1 MVQTIEIQQFNVQ
14 YNVARSLDNPASI
27 QRRLDH
33 IASQLLAQMLEHQL
47 AQLNDT
53 DGALYFIEQLH
64 FDLPLDLTQRDDRQ
78 LATAWA
84 GALYTSIQRTLSHSG
99 MGVIRFRDRSAFIAS
114 FLEDLMQGRA
124 WDCWYYDEFTDLQ
137 SVSVSQAVLNVLT
150 LDGDVGREA
159 LLELTRRDSLERL
172 LIRLTDAEVEAIANQ
187 CLLPLSP
194 GVILPD
200 TCEVW
205 IRELRSLLNRG
216 FTLTSII
223 AKDTTRLYLGLLRQR
238 PDLGPDVN
246 LARFIQSLLHLRQTV
261 MGLGDRAAFLAQLA
275 ADNWTEALH
284 SIGRSPLQS
293 LLRTLAREVAG
304 TDLVELL
311 QDLQV
316 EEPQPLIR
324 RMVTAYGG
332 IFLLAGAI
340 ADLEIHHFLQGCPYP
355 EPEGISKPGLLLFAI
370 LLQCLGY
377 QNAIQAIRE
386 PGLALFA
393 GLTKP
398 LEKAQLQSYAE
409 HLTPDMHSVF
419 MQQFETHR
427 DDCLNRPAL
436 FMLSRLPR
444 CATSDWFSLSSGA
457 EPLLADSEWDAAL
470 STVSATVLQG
480 FAAKLGAFS
489 DSSPSFLCRNFLES
503 QAEIEIYTD
512 GITVHFLTCPLQ
524 MVLRMAGFDHNTW
537 TVPWLE
543 NRSLSFE
550 FD

>member
-1 MVQTIEIQQFNVQ
+1 MTQIIEIQQFNVQ
-14 YNVARSLDNPASI
+14 YNIGRSLDNPTSI
-27 QRRLDH
+27 QRRLDR
-33 IASQLLAQMLEHQL
+33 IASQLLAQTLEAQL
-47 AQLNDT
+47 AQLNDN
-53 DGALYFIEQLH
+53 DDALYFIEQLQ
-64 FDLPLDLTQRDDRQ
+64 FDLPLDLTHSDDHQ
-78 LATAWA
+78 LAASWA
-84 GALYTSIQRTLSHSG
+84 GALYTSILRTLSQSG
-99 MGVIRFRDRSAFIAS
+99 AGVVRFRDRSTFIAS

-124 WDCWYYDEFTDLQ
+124 WDCWYYTEFAEMQ
-137 SVSVSQAVLNVLT
+137 SASVGQVALKVLR
-150 LDGDVGREA
+150 LDGDVGRDA

-172 LIRLTDAEVEAIANQ
+172 LARLTDAEVEAIAYE
-187 CLLPLSP
+187 CLLPPSS
-194 GVILPD
+194 GVILPN

-216 FTLTSII
+216 FTLTPII
-223 AKDTTRLYLGLLRQR
+223 ARDTTRLYLGLLRQR

-246 LARFIQSLLHLRQTV
+246 LARFIGSLLHLRQTV
-261 MGLGDRAAFLAQLA
+261 IGLGDRSAFLAQLA
-275 ADNWTEALH
+275 ADNWTETLH
-284 SIGRSPLQS
+284 SIGRSPLQP

-340 ADLEIHHFLQGCPYP
+340 ADLEIHHFLQDCPYP

-377 QNAIQAIRE
+377 QNATQAIRE

-393 GLTKP
+393 GLNKS

-419 MQQFETHR
+419 MQQFQAHR
-427 DDCLNRPAL
+427 DECLNRPAL
-436 FMLSRLPR
+436 FMLLRLPR
-444 CATSDWFSLSSGA
+444 PKASDWFSLSSGA
-457 EPLLADSEWDAAL
+457 ELLLPAPQWDAAL

-512 GITVHFLTCPLQ
+512 RITVHFLTCPLQ
-524 MVLRMAGFDHNTW
+524 MVLRMAGFDHHTW

-543 NRSLSFE
+543 NRSLSFQ